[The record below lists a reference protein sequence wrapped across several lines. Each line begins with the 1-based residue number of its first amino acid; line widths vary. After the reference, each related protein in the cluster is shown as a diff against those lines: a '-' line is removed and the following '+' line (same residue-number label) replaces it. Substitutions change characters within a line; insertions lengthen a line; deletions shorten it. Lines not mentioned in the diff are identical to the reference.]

1 MGRRAT
7 GAMPRVCVVEPS
19 KNARVR
25 IGGRAFWLGPCPNG
39 KVTQSQVA
47 EATRLWHEF
56 LQGNQAPPQPARVSP
71 PAAAPT
77 PSEPPPPPPAD
88 DAFTVSEIGVRYHDH
103 CLTYYRKPDGKV
115 TSSVAGVEMALRA
128 LFPFADVPASSFGPK
143 SLKAVRDAL
152 VAEGRP
158 RVTCNRV
165 VNAIRRMFKWAAS
178 EELVPSTAWHSL
190 QSVAALQKGRTQA
203 PEVPPVDEVPEAV
216 VNATLPHLSPVVA
229 AMIQLQRWTGARPG
243 EVCLVR
249 PCDVDR
255 SGAVWVFTPE
265 HHKLDWRENPEQRT
279 VVIGRE
285 GQRVLAPFLLRSQT
299 SYCFSPREA
308 ERQRAQ
314 ARRAARV
321 SPMTPSQRARK
332 AKKNGGRRPGER
344 YDTASYRRAI
354 TRAVVVANA
363 ARAKAG
369 NKEVLPNWAPN
380 QLRHLRA
387 GEVKEQI
394 GIEAASAVLGHA
406 NLRTTEIYAKRK
418 LQIAVAVAL
427 EMG

>member
-1 MGRRAT
+1 MSRRAI

-25 IGGRAFWLGPCPNG
+25 IGGRAFWLGPCPNC
-39 KVTQSQVA
+39 KVTQDQFA
-47 EATRLWHEF
+47 EAFRLWQQF
-56 LQGNQAPPQPARVSP
+56 GQGNQAPPQPARVSP
-71 PAAAPT
+71 AAATPT

-88 DAFTVSEIGVRYHDH
+88 EAFTVSEIGVRYHDH
-103 CLTYYRKPDGKV
+103 CLTYYRTPDGKV

-128 LFPFADVPASSFGPK
+128 LFPFANAPANSFGPK

-178 EELVPSTAWHSL
+178 EELVPSGAWHSL

-216 VNATLPHLSPVVA
+216 VNVTLPHLSPVVA

-255 SGAVWVFTPE
+255 SGPVWVFTPE
-265 HHKLDWRENPEQRT
+265 HHKLSWRESSEPRT
-279 VVIGRE
+279 VVIGRA
-285 GQRVLAPFLLRSQT
+285 GQRVLAPYLLCPQT
-299 SYCFSPREA
+299 YYCFSPRDA

-314 ARRAARV
+314 ARRAAESPIDTDAELPRESSVVTAPQSSRV
-321 SPMTPSQRARK
+321 AWRC
-332 AKKNGGRRPGER
+332 GER
-344 YDTASYRRAI
+344 ADHRERA
-354 TRAVVVANA
+354 
-363 ARAKAG
+363 
-369 NKEVLPNWAPN
+369 
-380 QLRHLRA
+380 
-387 GEVKEQI
+387 
-394 GIEAASAVLGHA
+394 
-406 NLRTTEIYAKRK
+406 
-418 LQIAVAVAL
+418 
-427 EMG
+427 